1 MNNVIEDFA
10 KEVKLPCAIDENGKT
25 VYIQQAKNG
34 LACNFNNGRN

>member
-25 VYIQQAKNG
+25 VSVFEVNEKG
-34 LACNFNNGRN
+34 